1 MLLGRLRAA
10 TATSGS
16 MSVKAMTLPTDG
28 RTYRVPEV
36 NIKMIR
42 REYLDT
48 QVGTSA
54 EDDLERSKRCLD
66 IAKVT
71 KWDKTYQSWWF
82 QAQRV

>member
-10 TATSGS
+10 AATLGS

-42 REYLDT
+42 REYLD
-48 QVGTSA
+48 V
-54 EDDLERSKRCLD
+54 
-66 IAKVT
+66 
-71 KWDKTYQSWWF
+71 
-82 QAQRV
+82 

>member
-10 TATSGS
+10 AAMLGS

-36 NIKMIR
+36 NIKTIR

-66 IAKVT
+66 IVKVT
-71 KWDKTYQSWWF
+71 KWDKTYQSRWF

>member
-1 MLLGRLRAA
+1 M
-10 TATSGS
+10 SGS

-42 REYLDT
+42 REYLDA
-48 QVGTSA
+48 QVGTST
-54 EDDLERSKRCLD
+54 EDNLERSKRCFD
-66 IAKVT
+66 IVEVT

-82 QAQRV
+82 QAQRA